1 MDNFDLMRGVISSK
15 NFTKGEKLFILYV
28 LTYSLSIITF
38 SEKEIAYRLNLKSDR
53 QVINILNSLHA
64 RKIVHYHYRRNKYRI
79 IALNTEDLEKA
90 L

>member
-15 NFTKGEKLFILYV
+15 NFTKGEKLFILFV

-38 SEKEIAYRLNLKSDR
+38 SEKEIANKLNLKSDR
-53 QVINILNSLHA
+53 QVINILNSLHV

-79 IALNTEDLEKA
+79 IALNTEELKKA